1 MSIVLAARRP
11 ATAPLAQ
18 TRASY
23 LNLCSD
29 LHRPSQIS
37 TLTAGCSCAATPS
50 IDPLHRVGCLR
61 APHPQRSNPH
71 RGRCTT
77 ASPFPR
83 FRPLEVFV
91 RRPPECVAAFEGGR
105 HPKQAAEFQTVA
117 HGGGLLKMRDYGP
130 HSTQKH
136 PHDRRRNVL
145 VASADDGGHD
155 DQKLRRSEGL
165 QARPT
170 KATSIPSTI

>member
-1 MSIVLAARRP
+1 MSIVLSARRP

-18 TRASY
+18 MRASY

-71 RGRCTT
+71 RARCTT

-105 HPKQAAEFQTVA
+105 HPKTFTRADHPV
-117 HGGGLLKMRDYGP
+117 GLP
-130 HSTQKH
+130 A
-136 PHDRRRNVL
+136 PFEV
-145 VASADDGGHD
+145 GHYP
-155 DQKLRRSEGL
+155 L
-165 QARPT
+165 
-170 KATSIPSTI
+170 TSIRQFG